1 MFFARVFFSFT
12 RTRTRRVKKK
22 KTASRDSRRFAVRAF
37 RECAA
42 LFIHPFAFFLFYR
55 YKFLYLS
62 SRMAKD
68 EWMKRAWKER
78 TQVVRVRE
86 FWLAWAS
93 FSLFFC
99 FGTVKILKIS
109 GKRSIIIINII
120 LVGGTTK
127 TRFKVSVLLGR
138 SLMFPWDGVVDR
150 RDPVPRGSKPLFE
163 TNISRHI
170 LCGIVLESCNS

>member
-68 EWMKRAWKER
+68 E
-78 TQVVRVRE
+78 
-86 FWLAWAS
+86 
-93 FSLFFC
+93 
-99 FGTVKILKIS
+99 
-109 GKRSIIIINII
+109 
-120 LVGGTTK
+120 
-127 TRFKVSVLLGR
+127 
-138 SLMFPWDGVVDR
+138 
-150 RDPVPRGSKPLFE
+150 
-163 TNISRHI
+163 
-170 LCGIVLESCNS
+170 